1 MVKPDFHKGFIVVG
15 ALIIFGMAGCASIM
29 KGTQHELSIESN
41 PQNAKV
47 SITIMS
53 SGMEITSG
61 TTPFTTSLAKKHEYF
76 VTISLEGYEDKKVA
90 ITQVGIQGWFW
101 GNIICG
107 GGLGLIV
114 DYIDGAMY
122 KMGPSE
128 INVSLTMAYV
138 PETGEEE
145 LFAVISAYDDY
156 GELRTTWVRL
166 VRSTNV
172 QLELISSF

>member
-1 MVKPDFHKGFIVVG
+1 MDKLKIHKGYI
-15 ALIIFGMAGCASIM
+15 LIGTLMIFGMMGCASIM
-29 KGTQHELSIESN
+29 KGTQHELTVLSN
-41 PQNAKV
+41 PLNAKV

-101 GNIICG
+101 ANILCG
-107 GGLGLIV
+107 GAIGIAI
-114 DYIDGAMY
+114 DYVDGAMY

-138 PETGEEE
+138 PETGKEE

-156 GELRTTWVRL
+156 GELRTTWERL
-166 VRSTNV
+166 VPSTKV
-172 QLELISSF
+172 QPELISSF